1 MAQLLVRKLEKEVVQ
16 KLREQAARHGVS
28 MEEEHRRILRNIL
41 LKTRRSPTKERPK
54 RIRKLN
60 FKEFLLTAPYFGDPD
75 SLRSRELPREID
87 FD

>member
-1 MAQLLVRKLEKEVVQ
+1 LLVRKLEKEVVQ

-28 MEEEHRRILRNIL
+28 MEEEHRRILRHSL
-41 LKTRRSPTKERPK
+41 VKARRSPNNKKTKRT
-54 RIRKLN
+54 RRLN

-75 SLRSRELPREID
+75 QLRSKDLPREID